1 MITGASRGLGW
12 AMAEAMA
19 AHGARVILNARDPS
33 LLGERADT
41 LRSSGTE
48 AEAMA
53 FDVNDEQAGA
63 EAIDRIVEQQ
73 GRLDVLVANAGIQHR
88 VPFPDFPTDAFRRVL
103 ETNLV
108 AVFTLARAAA
118 RPMLEQGRGR
128 LIFTASVIGQI
139 GRATIP
145 AYTASKG
152 GVMALTRSLAVELGP
167 SGITCNAIAPGF
179 VATEM
184 NTALVEDEAFS
195 AWVEERVPLGRWG
208 RPEEIAGAA
217 VYLASD
223 AAAFVNGHVL
233 TVDGGLVVNAWRL
246 SAGWSSTI
254 RTLFYNPEIRIC
266 DFHGRSV

>member
-1 MITGASRGLGW
+1 MFSLHERVVLITGASRGLGW

-19 AHGARVILNARDPS
+19 AHGARVVLNARDAS
-33 LLGERADT
+33 LLGERVDS
-41 LRSSGTE
+41 LRSRG
-48 AEAMA
+48 ANADAMA

-63 EAIDRIVEQQ
+63 DAIERIVARE

-88 VPFPDFPTDAFRRVL
+88 VAFPDFPTDDFRRVL

-128 LIFTASVIGQI
+128 LIFTGSIIGQV

-145 AYTASKG
+145 AYTAAKG

-167 SGITCNAIAPGF
+167 GGVTCNAIAPGF

-184 NTALVEDEAFS
+184 NTALVEDAAFS

-223 AAAFVNGHVL
+223 AAAYVNGHVL
-233 TVDGGLVVNAWRL
+233 TVDGGMVVNA
-246 SAGWSSTI
+246 
-254 RTLFYNPEIRIC
+254 
-266 DFHGRSV
+266 